1 MHHLIPLLCLGA
13 LVAPSPATPAAAAV
27 LAAEEARGAAL
38 RHGDAAALAALLSD
52 ELRYVHSN
60 GRLESKAEILAGL
73 SEKRVAYERYVV
85 SEIHAAPVA
94 PGVVVLNGR
103 IDQRKLTRGQW
114 GDALLFF
121 HSVWRDEAGQWRLIS
136 MHTATAPAKS

>member
-1 MHHLIPLLCLGA
+1 M
-13 LVAPSPATPAAAAV
+13 

-38 RHGDAAALAALLSD
+38 RIADTAALSALLSD
-52 ELRYVHSN
+52 DLRYIHST
-60 GRLESKAEILAGL
+60 GRLESKADILAAL
-73 SEKRVAYERYVV
+73 TEKRVAYERYVV

-121 HSVWRDEAGQWRLIS
+121 HSVWREEAGHWRLVS
-136 MHTATAPAKS
+136 MHTAVVPPKA